1 MPVGARREA
10 PELSPE
16 KKINK
21 NLCWEGAGRAE
32 AGGGSVRP
40 GTGMAGKVAAGD
52 GAGRGSRWGGA
63 GVGEAGPD
71 GLPLPDPSHPSPQAH
86 PSPAEAPGRGRPQ
99 SPVGL
104 CGRFV
109 KRRTQIR
116 VRREG
121 SQWFSA
127 RSLCAGAA
135 SRRSSR
141 ATQTT
146 SLSTRATPHEARY
159 LFSRSNEGVGLSEAN
174 TRSHP
179 LT

>member
-1 MPVGARREA
+1 MCGG
-10 PELSPE
+10 S
-16 KKINK
+16 
-21 NLCWEGAGRAE
+21 GRPGKGRPATTP
-32 AGGGSVRP
+32 GGG
-40 GTGMAGKVAAGD
+40 AAG
-52 GAGRGSRWGGA
+52 GGA